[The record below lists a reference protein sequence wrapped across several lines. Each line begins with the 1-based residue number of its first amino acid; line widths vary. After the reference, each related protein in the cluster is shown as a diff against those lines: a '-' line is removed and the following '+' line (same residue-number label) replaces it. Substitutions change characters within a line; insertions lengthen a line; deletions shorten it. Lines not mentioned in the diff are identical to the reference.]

1 MHKVSESKEADLW
14 TWIVIGL
21 VFSAVTA
28 ALYVPFVCE
37 HWLI

>member
-1 MHKVSESKEADLW
+1 MDETKQSDLW
-14 TWIVIGL
+14 TWVVIGV

-28 ALYVPFVCE
+28 ALYVPFVWE